1 MDGIMQVV
9 LRLVD
14 LTQNLG
20 QIGKGFLIAALV
32 TGLLNGF
39 LGYKLLRLWVTVVG
53 LIVGGVGG
61 LYVGYRILDLDMI
74 LIVILAGAAALVLA
88 AAAFY
93 IYKGGIFLLCAAI
106 GLAVGIYVIH
116 PRSSLSFFICLMIAA
131 GVGVLGVAFVK
142 PIVIVTTSI
151 QGGLAAGVA
160 LAHLLELN
168 QPAYEAMLGIGI
180 TALGLVFQIFTNLR
194 KEEDEEDDEDDGD
207 DGPDEDLG
215 RHGRR
220 EPGTRSQEQR
230 EKRDRIEQW

>member
-1 MDGIMQVV
+1 MDEIMQVV

>member
-1 MDGIMQVV
+1 MDEIMQVV

-106 GLAVGIYVIH
+106 GLAVGIYAIH